1 LKSKGKSEEVYVI
14 AKYDYQAAGPQELDL
29 KKNERLVLLDD
40 SMHWWKV
47 LNSTLQSG
55 FVPSNFVKKEKPS
68 IFDSIRKKVKKR
80 TDSKKS
86 ASSNS
91 SPLASPVAVRTVY
104 ININGNPPNAFS
116 HHEQIDF

>member
-1 LKSKGKSEEVYVI
+1 MV

-47 LNSTLQSG
+47 LNSNQQSG

-80 TDSKKS
+80 SDSKKS
-86 ASSNS
+86 SVTSNS
-91 SPLASPVAVRTVY
+91 SPLSSPVSVRTID
-104 ININGNPPNAFS
+104 ININGEEIKFG
-116 HHEQIDF
+116 